1 MQRQKWKH
9 EQCSYCG
16 NKNTQFICW
25 RCHESDIEQLREEIE
40 ARDNRIETLEFKFNE
55 LVSYLQKAD
64 WAYRRIS
71 LPFLLKIL
79 NLLMINED
87 YLNPHPAKGRYLILE
102 AITELANNLSLT
114 FFTAYK
120 QHLPGRVKKG
130 WWHTLQKL
138 KKDLEYGGANRGK
151 TN

>member
-55 LVSYLQKAD
+55 LIDVLRANKSVSKSAV
-64 WAYRRIS
+64 
-71 LPFLLKIL
+71 FTKVT
-79 NLLMINED
+79 
-87 YLNPHPAKGRYLILE
+87 E
-102 AITELANNLSLT
+102 AES
-114 FFTAYK
+114 
-120 QHLPGRVKKG
+120 
-130 WWHTLQKL
+130 
-138 KKDLEYGGANRGK
+138 
-151 TN
+151 